1 MMPAIQLRHAIRA
14 CLAAVLLSSGLE
26 GANRLFIE
34 PQTVS
39 VGQTGVNVP
48 VRLDNEQIL
57 YGFSLSIVTDPAQL
71 KVTGLDHEGAVIPT
85 PEWSFGEVLDGGA
98 RLTWGVVLDITE
110 ELDLGKVVPVGTGMH
125 IANLT
130 VDVTAAAPGATTIE
144 FQDRLTPLPV
154 ARNLLVTDQGE
165 IVQPPEFQPLTTS
178 AGQITISTGG
188 VVLFRR
194 GDVDSSGTLDLTDAL
209 RVLGY
214 LFLGSGEPGCLETAD
229 ADDSGRVELT
239 DALRILN
246 YLFLGGLVLP
256 PPGPPPF
263 ECGPDPDGS
272 PDVTCQTYTC

>member
-1 MMPAIQLRHAIRA
+1 MMSAIQIRHAVRA
-14 CLAAVLLSSGLE
+14 CLAAVCLSSSLAA
-26 GANRLFIE
+26 ANRLFIE

-39 VGQTGVNVP
+39 VGQTGVIVP
-48 VRLDNEQIL
+48 MRLDNEQIL
-57 YGFSLSIVTDPAQL
+57 YGFSLSIATDAAQL
-71 KVTGLDHEGAVIPT
+71 KLSGLDHVGVVIPT
-85 PEWSFGEVLDGGA
+85 PEWSFGEVLEGGA
-98 RLTWGVVLDITE
+98 RLSWGVVLDITE
-110 ELDLGKVVPVGTGMH
+110 EFDLGKVVPVGTGLH
-125 IANLT
+125 IANLK
-130 VDVTAAAPGATTIE
+130 VDVTAQTAGATTIE
-144 FQDRLTPLPV
+144 FQDLAGNPV
-154 ARNLLVTDQGE
+154 RRNLLVTDQGE
-165 IVQPPEFQPLTTS
+165 IVQPPDFQPLTTT
-178 AGQITISTGG
+178 AGAITISGGG

-214 LFLGSGEPGCLETAD
+214 LFLGSGEPDCLETAD

-263 ECGPDPDGS
+263 ECGQDPVDS